1 MIEVKPGS
9 NELKLEELKEG
20 SKNQVDVNQIDINLQ
35 KKTRAKTL
43 DPNTVAQKQQPN
55 EKSNPFDI

>member
-43 DPNTVAQKQQPN
+43 DPNNVAQEQQLN
-55 EKSNPFDI
+55 